1 MNYIKTVITE
11 ISSLCRNINEK
22 RTNNTQ
28 TYKMTNA
35 FLAFLFPVFIVLMA
49 ELNQGKYP
57 SKLIMFIVNRPT
69 VMIFNIVVSAAIF
82 AFLCMIFKKCWRAV
96 LLQSVV
102 YMALSI
108 TELFKYGTNGNHLI
122 MTDMKLIK
130 SVKSLTSFAYIK
142 ITPALIAYCLI
153 VLIYAGF
160 VFWYNPQLK
169 MKPTRRIAP
178 ALSCGLAVLAM
189 FFVPSFSSPVYSFFE
204 LDTTEADNV
213 FLLNE
218 KFENNSFLAF
228 FMQTA
233 SENISNKLKTPDNYT
248 EEAIESYLDIDVK
261 DKNSDFK
268 KPNVIVVMSEA
279 FADFRVFDQ
288 LNADDSSYA
297 GFDKL
302 ASEGYS
308 GKLIV
313 PTFASY
319 TVRTEFELLFGL
331 PVKSLNDPNMPQR
344 MLAQR
349 DQPSIVRYYKSLGY
363 NTAYVHPFL
372 SYFYS
377 RERIYGTFGFDQMLF
392 EDDLTVPVEYNGSYI
407 KDSVVFNQIE
417 ELIKESDEPLYV
429 HTTTMQNHQP
439 YNNGASDKEID
450 NYLSNIKMTSDAI
463 AQLAEDLKKIDEPTL
478 LFVVGDHF
486 PSFKN
491 DENNVYDQMNIN
503 SSTCQVVFEQNYYLW
518 SNYGQDFSGV
528 PKNKFSAFYVP
539 YVILDLLDAPK
550 DTFVQAMLDKMNE
563 LPIYS
568 TQYDASI
575 ENDSELDILT
585 YDRVI
590 GENISGD

>member
-1 MNYIKTVITE
+1 MNFIKTAITK
-11 ISSLCRNINEK
+11 ISSLCKNINEK
-22 RTNNTQ
+22 REKNTS

-35 FLAFLFPVFIVLMA
+35 FLVFLFPIFIVMMT

-69 VMIFNIVVSAAIF
+69 VMIFNIIVAAVVF
-82 AFLCMIFKKCWRAV
+82 AFLCMLLKKCWRAA

-122 MTDMKLIK
+122 MTDMKLLK

-142 ITPALIAYCLI
+142 ITPALIIYCLI
-153 VLIYAGF
+153 VLTYAGLI
-160 VFWYNPQLK
+160 FWYNPQLK
-169 MKPTRRIAP
+169 MKLSKRIVP
-178 ALSCGLAVLAM
+178 AGSCAVAVLAL

-233 SENISNKLKTPDNYT
+233 SENISNKLKTPDNYS

-261 DKNSDFK
+261 DENSDFK

-279 FADFRVFDQ
+279 FADFRAFDE
-288 LNADDSSYA
+288 LNVDDSSYA

-302 ASEGYS
+302 AAEGYS

-349 DQPSIVRYYKSLGY
+349 DQPSIVRYYKGLGY

-417 ELIKESDEPLYV
+417 ELIKESDDPLYV
-429 HTTTMQNHQP
+429 HATTMQNHQP
-439 YNNGASDKEID
+439 YNTGASDKEID
-450 NYLSNIKMTSDAI
+450 NYLSNIKLTSDAV
-463 AQLAEDLKKIDEPTL
+463 AQFAEDLKKIDEPTL
-478 LFVVGDHF
+478 LFIVGDHF

-491 DENNVYDQMNIN
+491 DENNIYDQLGIN
-503 SSTCQVVFEQNYYLW
+503 SSTCQVVYEQNFYLW
-518 SNYGQDFSGV
+518 SNYGQDFSDV
-528 PKNKFSAFYVP
+528 PENEFSAFYVP

-550 DTFVQAMLDKMNE
+550 DTFVHAMMDKMKE
-563 LPIYS
+563 LPVYS
-568 TQYDASI
+568 TQYDAMI
-575 ENDSELDILT
+575 ENDSELDVLT